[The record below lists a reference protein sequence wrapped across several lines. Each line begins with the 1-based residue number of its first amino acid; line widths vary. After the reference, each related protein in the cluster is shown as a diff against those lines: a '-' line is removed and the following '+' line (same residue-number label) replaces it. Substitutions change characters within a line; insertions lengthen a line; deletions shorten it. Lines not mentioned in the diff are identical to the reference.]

1 MKYRLKNITNVN
13 ISCETGKIY
22 IYANL
27 HYTHKY
33 KKVGK
38 KMPLSFSFKNNYC
51 GAKMYLECMQD

>member
-22 IYANL
+22 IYIYANL

-38 KMPLSFSFKNNYC
+38 KMPL
-51 GAKMYLECMQD
+51 